1 MSDYLTAVWNSY
13 QVANDELESTV
24 DIMAALGA
32 KTATSMEEIASAM
45 QKVASVGNSVGVDFD
60 QLSSIISTVSSVT
73 RQSAESIGTSF
84 KTILARLGDLK
95 LGKTDEDGVGLG
107 TVSSQLETL
116 GIHILDVN
124 GEMRDMGTVIEEIG
138 AKWQTMNRASQ
149 TALAQAL
156 AGKRQYTQ
164 LVALFDSWDM
174 YENNMAISAD
184 AEGALQKMQD
194 TYTEG
199 WEAASNKV
207 KTSLEEVYNSLLV
220 FNDSKI
226 IAGMNVAASAI
237 DAIGNAIDSLGG
249 VSGILMHIGNIALYS
264 FKDQVGAGID
274 TAIKKFINFKE
285 EIKDAKGFEKISR
298 IGALAI
304 GDASQTKEGKEFL
317 EILRKQ
323 KEMMAGERDS
333 EKYQTDAGYR
343 MQLDGAQDLL
353 EVREKLIVNS
363 KKLS

>member
-1 MSDYLTAVWNSY
+1 
-13 QVANDELESTV
+13 
-24 DIMAALGA
+24 
-32 KTATSMEEIASAM
+32 
-45 QKVASVGNSVGVDFD
+45 
-60 QLSSIISTVSSVT
+60 
-73 RQSAESIGTSF
+73 
-84 KTILARLGDLK
+84 
-95 LGKTDEDGVGLG
+95 
-107 TVSSQLETL
+107 
-116 GIHILDVN
+116 
-124 GEMRDMGTVIEEIG
+124 
-138 AKWQTMNRASQ
+138 MNRASQ

-207 KTSLEEVYNSLLV
+207 KASLEDVYNSLLV

-237 DAIGNAIDSLGG
+237 DAIGNAIESLGG

-274 TAIKKFINFKE
+274 TAINKFLHFRDE
-285 EIKDAKGFEKISR
+285 LKDAKGLGAKISR
-298 IGALAI
+298 IGALAV
-304 GDASQTKEGKEFL
+304 GDTSQTKEGKDFL

-323 KEMMAGERDS
+323 KEMMKDEMTTD
-333 EKYQTDAGYR
+333 KYQNDAGY
-343 MQLDGAQDLL
+343 
-353 EVREKLIVNS
+353 KI
-363 KKLS
+363 